1 MSETRMSEKPG
12 VFSAFH
18 TDLEGGTQ
26 VLETPAEPVQGG
38 AARPRGRQDRVKSP
52 AGQAGPARVAQQDE
66 YSVSDLC
73 P

>member
-52 AGQAGPARVAQQDE
+52 AGQAGPARVAPG
-66 YSVSDLC
+66 SPSRTRRVL
-73 P
+73 